1 MRVLIQNNVSAGQL
15 FLSLI
20 SIVHWQQGANADKTE
35 FDDYLPCL
43 KKDQHVYFNGGS
55 EVLTLTK
62 PDEDTPTFVTRV
74 YDNDAVTDSSQSG
87 IAVEFPLQVHS
98 PYYYNGSGAEPEP
111 NNSSEATNYFII
123 NDVLTCTAQHLSITE
138 FAQHITDQE
147 VIANRSF
154 DYIDYAQMH
163 MHEWVTTTTRTSTV
177 VPTVSIY
184 SLGDSATGTPSTS
197 KAPWTSDEDTCTQ
210 RRKLDIQIPKTW
222 WQETPTSHASM
233 KIVFPGTNFPEN
245 RVYQN
250 FLVSCKLELGNTG
263 ADGSTA
269 LVQYGKKEWVVV
281 LKQMSDWTT
290 TNQLTDNSLSVDA
303 MPLIQRNEI
312 VQAGVINPEDTSIL
326 KIGVALSQFEQGS
339 GGFTAIST
347 APVRADT
354 VNRISWDF
362 TTSLQK
368 SHFDKLKKFFIS
380 WKYYESN
387 GTLTTGVQKMY
398 ELDVAGWVPTSTDP
412 DSLNN
417 PLLITDMSKRLCSCT
432 SLSECDADARC
443 DADTAFTTEKDVST
457 DNWYL
462 DFWMG
467 PTFKDNL
474 QTQKKYWASLDAD
487 AQDASPLTPSTY
499 NQIGVSITVEA
510 RYSTIASDRT
520 NRRRAN
526 DTGGNRSFTMEFTIV
541 DDSPV
546 EVDDQGSNALDSS
559 AACLASSLAS
569 MTGAIVCAAIVIA

>member
-20 SIVHWQQGANADKTE
+20 SIVHWQQGANANKTE

-62 PDEDTPTFVTRV
+62 PDEVTPTFVTRV
-74 YDNDAVTDSSQSG
+74 YDNDAVTDPSQSG

-111 NNSSEATNYFII
+111 NNSSEATDYFII

-147 VIANRSF
+147 VIAN

-163 MHEWVTTTTRTSTV
+163 MHEWVTATTSTV
-177 VPTVSIY
+177 DPTVSIY
-184 SLGDSATGTPSTS
+184 SLGNGDSATGTPSTWEAS
-197 KAPWTSDEDTCTQ
+197 WTSIEDTCTQ

-263 ADGSTA
+263 ADGSTTN
-269 LVQYGKKEWVVV
+269 VQYGKKDWVVV

-290 TNQLTDNSLSVDA
+290 TNQLTDDSLSVDA

-326 KIGVALSQFEQGS
+326 EIGVALSQFEPGS
-339 GGFTAIST
+339 GGFTAIT

-354 VNRISWDF
+354 INRISWDF

-380 WKYYESN
+380 WEYYGLD
-387 GTLTTGVQKMY
+387 GTLTTGNQKMY
-398 ELDVAGWVPTSTDP
+398 ELDVATGWVPTSADP

-417 PLLITDMSKRLCSCT
+417 PLFITDMNNRLCSC
-432 SLSECDADARC
+432 SLSVCDADARC

-467 PTFKDNL
+467 QTFKDNL

-487 AQDASPLTPSTY
+487 AQAASPLGASTY

-520 NRRRAN
+520 TDRRRAS

-546 EVDDQGSNALDSS
+546 EVDGQGSNALDSS